1 MATYIPYDFTRSQL
15 KSNYLYQVSQF
26 FASDGRWAESKYT
39 QSLQDRNQINDILYR
54 FKYIKGEKN
63 KDLVK
68 ETLANINKLKVKLEK
83 DFMVKQKA
91 IEKSISTQ
99 KDEQEELFDSIFG
112 DASYSFNN
120 HIQVMDN
127 NHMIKLTKLKKYDDY
142 FSFLSFKYSTLY
154 ETTKKKFGAPLIS
167 NVLTT
172 KRRFKAN
179 ADQPLQPYVSFGN
192 FSGIRYV
199 KSPIVADFF
208 LAKPLDVD
216 SKLCIMTD
224 NRSGSIN
231 RETKF
236 ATEAIHIIHGGNFI
250 DVNTKRF
257 SKENKE
263 IYDAS
268 ILAFYKMYSNIK
280 KISESGAP
288 HYSIQPYIDFSE
300 YKGLTP
306 SHGII
311 YDSTII
317 I

>member
-1 MATYIPYDFTRSQL
+1 MTTSIPYDITRSQL
-15 KSNYLYQVSQF
+15 KSNYLHQVSHF
-26 FASDGRWAESKYT
+26 FAADGRWSEAKYVE
-39 QSLQDRNQINDILYR
+39 SLQDHNQISEMLYR

-63 KDLVK
+63 KDLVN
-68 ETLANINKLKVKLEK
+68 ETLSNIKKLKVKLEK
-83 DFMVKQKA
+83 AFMLKHKA
-91 IEKSISTQ
+91 IEKSLSTQ
-99 KDEQEELFDSIFG
+99 RDEQEALFDSIFG
-112 DASYSFNN
+112 DASYTFNN
-120 HIQVMDN
+120 HLKVMDN
-127 NHMIKLTKLKKYDDY
+127 DHITKLTKLKKYDDF
-142 FSFLSFKYSTLY
+142 FSFSCYEHSTLY
-154 ETTKKKFGAPLIS
+154 ESTKKKFGAPLI
-167 NVLTT
+167 NNILTT
-172 KRRFKAN
+172 KRRFTAN

-199 KSPIVADFF
+199 KNPVVSDFF

-216 SKLCIMTD
+216 SKLCTVANKHD
-224 NRSGSIN
+224 FIN
-231 RETKF
+231 CGTKF
-236 ATEAIHIIHGGNFI
+236 ATEVIHIIHGGNFI

-288 HYSIQPYIDFSE
+288 YYSIQPYIDFSE
-300 YKGLTP
+300 YKGITP